1 MYALYCKQRERRVK
15 ETYSAVNLRTGLN
28 RSDTR
33 SRREGRNSESNWE
46 SAPASSLFNR
56 RKLWSFDGTSEAN
69 LAALSKLAIL
79 SREIGDIIPTIVK
92 KRNPSFRWTSV
103 VVRKHLL
110 VRSNEF
116 EGRGFD
122 GFVLPEFFLRRK
134 FAPRYCVTECVL
146 SSIRIRILIINKS
159 NKIEKNRRSHTTY
172 KECNA
177 IYKLYGVC

>member
-92 KRNPSFRWTSV
+92 KRNPRFRWTSV
-103 VVRKHLL
+103 VVRKHSCEKQWIWREKIRWFCTAGIFQPPKVCSPLL
-110 VRSNEF
+110 C
-116 EGRGFD
+116 D
-122 GFVLPEFFLRRK
+122 
-134 FAPRYCVTECVL
+134 
-146 SSIRIRILIINKS
+146 
-159 NKIEKNRRSHTTY
+159 
-172 KECNA
+172 
-177 IYKLYGVC
+177 GVCPKQHRN